1 MIRHKNNS
9 GFTLTELL
17 VYMGIFS
24 IILVIITQMF
34 VSILQAKLD
43 TQSTGSV
50 EQDSRFLVQRF
61 IYDLQRAT
69 AITSPASGQSN
80 SLTLTING
88 QPYTYQLTGTNLLVN
103 STVRLNSHD
112 TGIQNLVFSRAGN
125 AVSIGGTVFSQI
137 IKSSGLEVRNIITT
151 VNLRSH

>member
-1 MIRHKNNS
+1 MIRHKHNS

-34 VSILQAKLD
+34 ISILQAQLD
-43 TQSTGSV
+43 TQSTSSV

-61 IYDLQRAT
+61 IYDVQRASAVT
-69 AITSPASGQSN
+69 NPTSGQSN

-88 QPYTYQLTGTNLLVN
+88 QPYIYQIIGNNLLIN
-103 STVRLNSHD
+103 STIKLNSHD
-112 TGIQNLVFSRAGN
+112 TNIQNLIFSRSGN
-125 AVSIGGTVFSQI
+125 SVSIGGTVISQI
-137 IKSSGLEVRNIITT
+137 MKSSGSEVRNIITT
-151 VNLRSH
+151 TNLRTN

>member
-112 TGIQNLVFSRAGN
+112 TGI
-125 AVSIGGTVFSQI
+125 
-137 IKSSGLEVRNIITT
+137 
-151 VNLRSH
+151 

>member
-34 VSILQAKLD
+34 VSILQSQLD
-43 TQSTGSV
+43 TQSTSSV
-50 EQDSRFLVQRF
+50 EQDSRFLIQRF
-61 IYDLQRAT
+61 IYDVQRAS
-69 AITSPASGQSN
+69 AITNPSSGQSS

-88 QPYTYQLTGTNLLVN
+88 QPYTYQVVNNNLLIN
-103 STVRLNSHD
+103 STIKLNSHD
-112 TGIQNLVFSRAGN
+112 TNIQNLIFSRSGN
-125 AVSIGGTVFSQI
+125 TVSIGGTVISQI
-137 IKSSGLEVRNIITT
+137 IKSSGSEVRNIITT
-151 VNLRSH
+151 TNLRPN